1 MDPLIPPGIQKAA
14 DAAGLPWNEYMN
26 TLSPQDRA
34 DADRE
39 IVFYDEMRKK
49 QLAAGNRRDFIRRTL
64 SGPLPEVS
72 NPVLNASTP
81 QGPTI

>member
-14 DAAGLPWNEYMN
+14 DAAGLSWNEYMN

-39 IVFYDEMRKK
+39 IVFYD
-49 QLAAGNRRDFIRRTL
+49 
-64 SGPLPEVS
+64 
-72 NPVLNASTP
+72 
-81 QGPTI
+81 